1 MRRRAGDKPHGSG
14 AARGPPMICASLRA
28 DMAAATAKERP
39 LIRSLKTSDWRPGR
53 RWKDASSGEEDH
65 AFIMRVRISTASEG
79 GERRPQ
85 FSIED
90 VSAGR
95 TERFATYELAAESL
109 ARSVQRIV
117 SGPPGDKV
125 RS

>member
-1 MRRRAGDKPHGSG
+1 MGRPRRKKD
-14 AARGPPMICASLRA
+14 
-28 DMAAATAKERP
+28 P
-39 LIRSLKTSDWRPGR
+39 LSRSLKPSDWKPGR
-53 RWKDASSGEEDH
+53 GWKAARSDEEDH
-65 AFIMRVRISTASEG
+65 AFILRVRISIASDR

-90 VSAGR
+90 VSAGQM
-95 TERFATYELAAESL
+95 ERFATYERAAESL

-117 SGPPGDKV
+117 SGPSGDKA